1 MQFRADVMNAEDT
14 LKRLINDPQLNQ
26 AADIEI
32 IPTEMPAIT
41 PIVVDQL
48 GELTAALENR
58 SELREAKYTIQ
69 QAQIAIG
76 VAKNQALPRL
86 DLEFRYIIDGLGISP
101 DAAFKQMSNN
111 DFTEWLVQLQFEW
124 PIGNRGPEAALRRAR
139 LQQAQA
145 IHAHRDAIEQ
155 VITEV
160 NTAIRDLQTSYDQIG
175 PSLRA
180 AKASQ
185 EQLRAT
191 IKRAG
196 ANARTTG
203 SRTQRARRLAT
214 QREAL
219 AQVLAN
225 YNIALIN
232 LERQKGTLLEYN
244 NIVVRGTNEERYL
257 EPYRPVGP

>member
-1 MQFRADVMNAEDT
+1 
-14 LKRLINDPQLNQ
+14 
-26 AADIEI
+26 
-32 IPTEMPAIT
+32 
-41 PIVVDQL
+41 
-48 GELTAALENR
+48 
-58 SELREAKYTIQ
+58 
-69 QAQIAIG
+69 
-76 VAKNQALPRL
+76 
-86 DLEFRYIIDGLGISP
+86 
-101 DAAFKQMSNN
+101 MSNN

-191 IKRAG
+191 IKRG
-196 ANARTTG
+196 WSERPNNWKSNSTPT
-203 SRTQRARRLAT
+203 RALAT
-214 QREAL
+214 QRE
-219 AQVLAN
+219 
-225 YNIALIN
+225 
-232 LERQKGTLLEYN
+232 RWRRSWPT
-244 NIVVRGTNEERYL
+244 TTS
-257 EPYRPVGP
+257 P